1 MKKRV
6 LLLLSVIGLLS
17 ACSNNPFSSESNVS
31 NVSSDDGLISVTPV
45 ESDSSNTSV
54 VDSKET
60 NSSSSPSSNTTS
72 NISVDDQTTSIGEV
86 TQPDN
91 ITDLSVNGI
100 TYQNGKFLI
109 TKAGEYTFTGTHKGI
124 IEVNAADQEVT
135 LVLNGFTIQSDE
147 NSPIYVPDCDTLK
160 IKLQTGTDNYVYDKR
175 AAKTEDV
182 DGQGNGAIYCK
193 SDLNFSGKGNLFVV
207 GYYNNG
213 IHSTKD
219 VKFKHTVNDGSKIQV
234 QALNHAVKGNNSI
247 TVSSGNLIA
256 ISTGAD
262 GFKTEDSNVTSK
274 GNQKGNVNITGGT
287 VNIYSCCDGIDAAYN
302 VEIGNADGEAPN
314 VSIFTS
320 NYSSYSSEKVTSE
333 ETTMYLRTTSRNTNY
348 RYAVLFTKTD
358 STREWVDATYD
369 KSVSS
374 GRTTYYFYK
383 VEKPSTAKNLRV
395 YMFDSTSTSN
405 NENDAV
411 AKMNNG
417 ITINESLDTLPL
429 SVSGSTISAN
439 SWTTYEIQQQGGPG
453 GPGGGSGP
461 GGMDQGNTNK
471 ADYSAKGIKAHNEIK
486 ITSGNIN
493 IKAYDDGFNASYG
506 DTLDNGSTGLGDV
519 TISGGNISVYAA
531 DDGIHAD
538 RYLKIEGGDINV
550 TNAYEG
556 VEGNQVKISSGS
568 LVVYAT
574 DDGLNANKKAGLA
587 AAVEVSGGFVDT
599 TVYGGDVDAID
610 SNGTY
615 TQTGGVVISKGGN
628 GGMSTGLD
636 TDGTATV
643 KGGTFICFGKPEK
656 TPSTTSSAFTKTYSG
671 SYSIGTWK
679 VKVGSQEYTTTTKY
693 SYTAIYVYSYD
704 ETTFSFTKA

>member
-1 MKKRV
+1 MRDLSSCSSV
-6 LLLLSVIGLLS
+6 CGCPSASTIASVI
-17 ACSNNPFSSESNVS
+17 
-31 NVSSDDGLISVTPV
+31 
-45 ESDSSNTSV
+45 
-54 VDSKET
+54 
-60 NSSSSPSSNTTS
+60 
-72 NISVDDQTTSIGEV
+72 
-86 TQPDN
+86 
-91 ITDLSVNGI
+91 
-100 TYQNGKFLI
+100 
-109 TKAGEYTFTGTHKGI
+109 
-124 IEVNAADQEVT
+124 
-135 LVLNGFTIQSDE
+135 
-147 NSPIYVPDCDTLK
+147 
-160 IKLQTGTDNYVYDKR
+160 
-175 AAKTEDV
+175 
-182 DGQGNGAIYCK
+182 
-193 SDLNFSGKGNLFVV
+193 
-207 GYYNNG
+207 
-213 IHSTKD
+213 
-219 VKFKHTVNDGSKIQV
+219 
-234 QALNHAVKGNNSI
+234 
-247 TVSSGNLIA
+247 
-256 ISTGAD
+256 
-262 GFKTEDSNVTSK
+262 
-274 GNQKGNVNITGGT
+274 
-287 VNIYSCCDGIDAAYN
+287 
-302 VEIGNADGEAPN
+302 
-314 VSIFTS
+314 
-320 NYSSYSSEKVTSE
+320 
-333 ETTMYLRTTSRNTNY
+333 
-348 RYAVLFTKTD
+348 
-358 STREWVDATYD
+358 
-369 KSVSS
+369 
-374 GRTTYYFYK
+374 
-383 VEKPSTAKNLRV
+383 
-395 YMFDSTSTSN
+395 
-405 NENDAV
+405 
-411 AKMNNG
+411 
-417 ITINESLDTLPL
+417 
-429 SVSGSTISAN
+429 VSGSTISAN

-556 VEGNQVKISSGS
+556 VEGNQVKINGGS

-636 TDGTATV
+636 TDGTASV

-656 TPSTTSSAFTKTYSG
+656 TPSTTSGAFTKTYSG

-679 VKVGSQEYTTTTKY
+679 VKVGSKEYTTTTKY